1 MKYFLALAE
10 NHSITKT
17 SLEFYTTHQ
26 SVSKIIRQL
35 EEEMEAQ
42 LFVRS
47 SKGMTLTPEGEVL
60 LPVARETVKA
70 FQQVRLELAH
80 MTRQK
85 DLEGELLLWGT
96 PISNAV
102 AMPSLLSDFSALYP
116 KVRYQIKEANTL
128 DCMQYVSLHHNGL
141 ALVVIMHNEAYRE
154 VFTPYVDQVRLQPFM
169 KDEYICVAG
178 AQSPLAKR
186 KTISIAELMQQPIAM
201 LQTEIN
207 ETHPFT
213 QLLQRLGNVE
223 PALQTQ
229 SRQLYGQL
237 IASGRY
243 VGISSRHY
251 SDGSQLIA
259 DNDAVLIPFEEDLT
273 LDIMLAI
280 NAQPA
285 LDDVSLSWRAKTLLK
300 QSHKMRTLPSDG
312 LLISIRWRAFFFIIS
327 FFRIVSYSFTA
338 CPRGQDSSAAF
349 PALVRR
355 VPQGLRCQMARLS
368 RGRR

>member
-1 MKYFLALAE
+1 MHAEHLKYFLALAE

-70 FQQVRLELAH
+70 FQ
-80 MTRQK
+80 
-85 DLEGELLLWGT
+85 
-96 PISNAV
+96 
-102 AMPSLLSDFSALYP
+102 
-116 KVRYQIKEANTL
+116 
-128 DCMQYVSLHHNGL
+128 
-141 ALVVIMHNEAYRE
+141 
-154 VFTPYVDQVRLQPFM
+154 QVRLQPFM

-273 LDIMLAI
+273 LDIMLAT

-285 LDDVSLSWRAKTLLK
+285 LDDVS
-300 QSHKMRTLPSDG
+300 
-312 LLISIRWRAFFFIIS
+312 RAFVELARENAPETIS
-327 FFRIVSYSFTA
+327 
-338 CPRGQDSSAAF
+338 
-349 PALVRR
+349 
-355 VPQGLRCQMARLS
+355 
-368 RGRR
+368 

>member
-17 SLEFYTTHQ
+17 SLKFYTTHQ

-35 EEEMEAQ
+35 EEEVEAQ

-186 KTISIAELMQQPIAM
+186 KTISIAELMQPADRYAADGD
-201 LQTEIN
+201 
-207 ETHPFT
+207 
-213 QLLQRLGNVE
+213 QRNASLHAAA
-223 PALQTQ
+223 PTF
-229 SRQLYGQL
+229 GQCRTG
-237 IASGRY
+237 A
-243 VGISSRHY
+243 
-251 SDGSQLIA
+251 A
-259 DNDAVLIPFEEDLT
+259 
-273 LDIMLAI
+273 
-280 NAQPA
+280 NA
-285 LDDVSLSWRAKTLLK
+285 K
-300 QSHKMRTLPSDG
+300 
-312 LLISIRWRAFFFIIS
+312 
-327 FFRIVSYSFTA
+327 
-338 CPRGQDSSAAF
+338 SSALRTAHCVR
-349 PALVRR
+349 ALRWHFQS
-355 VPQGLRCQMARLS
+355 PLF
-368 RGRR
+368 

>member
-1 MKYFLALAE
+1 MRAEHLKYFLALAE

-26 SVSKIIRQL
+26 SVSKIIRQP

-128 DCMQYVSLHHNGL
+128 TACNMSRCTTM
-141 ALVVIMHNEAYRE
+141 AWRWWSSC
-154 VFTPYVDQVRLQPFM
+154 TT
-169 KDEYICVAG
+169 
-178 AQSPLAKR
+178 KR
-186 KTISIAELMQQPIAM
+186 IGK
-201 LQTEIN
+201 
-207 ETHPFT
+207 
-213 QLLQRLGNVE
+213 
-223 PALQTQ
+223 
-229 SRQLYGQL
+229 
-237 IASGRY
+237 
-243 VGISSRHY
+243 SSRH
-251 SDGSQLIA
+251 
-259 DNDAVLIPFEEDLT
+259 T
-273 LDIMLAI
+273 
-280 NAQPA
+280 
-285 LDDVSLSWRAKTLLK
+285 
-300 QSHKMRTLPSDG
+300 
-312 LLISIRWRAFFFIIS
+312 SIRCGS
-327 FFRIVSYSFTA
+327 N
-338 CPRGQDSSAAF
+338 
-349 PALVRR
+349 L
-355 VPQGLRCQMARLS
+355 L
-368 RGRR
+368 

>member
-1 MKYFLALAE
+1 
-10 NHSITKT
+10 
-17 SLEFYTTHQ
+17 
-26 SVSKIIRQL
+26 
-35 EEEMEAQ
+35 
-42 LFVRS
+42 
-47 SKGMTLTPEGEVL
+47 
-60 LPVARETVKA
+60 
-70 FQQVRLELAH
+70 
-80 MTRQK
+80 
-85 DLEGELLLWGT
+85 
-96 PISNAV
+96 
-102 AMPSLLSDFSALYP
+102 
-116 KVRYQIKEANTL
+116 
-128 DCMQYVSLHHNGL
+128 MQYVSLHHNGL

-273 LDIMLAI
+273 LDIMLAT

-285 LDDVSLSWRAKTLLK
+285 LDDVS
-300 QSHKMRTLPSDG
+300 
-312 LLISIRWRAFFFIIS
+312 RAFVELARENAPETIS
-327 FFRIVSYSFTA
+327 
-338 CPRGQDSSAAF
+338 
-349 PALVRR
+349 
-355 VPQGLRCQMARLS
+355 
-368 RGRR
+368 

>member
-42 LFVRS
+42 LFARS

-154 VFTPYVDQVRLQPFM
+154 IFTPYVDQVRLQPFM

-207 ETHPFT
+207 ERIPSHSCS
-213 QLLQRLGNVE
+213 NVW
-223 PALQTQ
+223 AMLN
-229 SRQLYGQL
+229 RRCKRKV
-237 IASGRY
+237 ASSTD
-243 VGISSRHY
+243 SSLRP
-251 SDGSQLIA
+251 GATLAFPVAI
-259 DNDAVLIPFEEDLT
+259 ILT
-273 LDIMLAI
+273 A
-280 NAQPA
+280 A
-285 LDDVSLSWRAKTLLK
+285 SLSPTTTRCSFLLRKTSPSTSCSPPTHSLRSMTSAGRLL
-300 QSHKMRTLPSDG
+300 S
-312 LLISIRWRAFFFIIS
+312 
-327 FFRIVSYSFTA
+327 
-338 CPRGQDSSAAF
+338 
-349 PALVRR
+349 
-355 VPQGLRCQMARLS
+355 
-368 RGRR
+368 

>member
-1 MKYFLALAE
+1 MRAEHLKYFLALAE

-17 SLEFYTTHQ
+17 NLEFYTTHQ

-85 DLEGELLLWGT
+85 DLEGELLLWDT

-251 SDGSQLIA
+251 SDGSQLVA

-273 LDIMLAI
+273 LDIMLAT
-280 NAQPA
+280 NAQPE
-285 LDDVSLSWRAKTLLK
+285 LDDVS
-300 QSHKMRTLPSDG
+300 
-312 LLISIRWRAFFFIIS
+312 RAFVELARENAPETIS
-327 FFRIVSYSFTA
+327 
-338 CPRGQDSSAAF
+338 
-349 PALVRR
+349 
-355 VPQGLRCQMARLS
+355 
-368 RGRR
+368 

>member
-1 MKYFLALAE
+1 MRAEHLKYFLALAE

-213 QLLQRLGNVE
+213 QCSNVWAMSNRRCKRKVASSTDSSLRPDATSAFPVAIILTAASSLPTTTRCSFLLRKTSPSISCSPPTRSLRSMTSAGRL
-223 PALQTQ
+223 
-229 SRQLYGQL
+229 
-237 IASGRY
+237 
-243 VGISSRHY
+243 
-251 SDGSQLIA
+251 
-259 DNDAVLIPFEEDLT
+259 
-273 LDIMLAI
+273 
-280 NAQPA
+280 
-285 LDDVSLSWRAKTLLK
+285 LSWRAKTLLK
-300 QSHKMRTLPSDG
+300 QSHKM
-312 LLISIRWRAFFFIIS
+312 
-327 FFRIVSYSFTA
+327 
-338 CPRGQDSSAAF
+338 
-349 PALVRR
+349 
-355 VPQGLRCQMARLS
+355 
-368 RGRR
+368 